1 MASVSG
7 LVKRAAGP
15 SNAGQALLVL
25 QEEVVQCRR
34 CPRLTDHCQRIAQQK
49 RKAYLD
55 WEYWGRPVPSF
66 GDPAGRVLVIGL
78 APGAHGSNRT
88 GRMFTGDGSGNFLYR
103 VLYQTGFASQPT
115 AASRDDGLRLKD
127 IYITAAV
134 RCAPPDNKPRPE
146 EFANCRPYLEREL
159 ELLSHVQ
166 VVVTLGKLAHDVYL
180 GILQSRGA
188 IAGRSNYP
196 FSHGGVHKLPEG
208 FPLLI
213 SSYHPSQQNT
223 LTGRLTEAMFR
234 RIFERARRA
243 LSGGHMKGEQNA
255 RR

>member
-1 MASVSG
+1 MVSISG
-7 LVKRAAGP
+7 ATKRALGIA
-15 SNAGQALLVL
+15 SQALLVL
-25 QEEVVQCRR
+25 QAEVVRCRR
-34 CPRLTDHCQRIAQQK
+34 CPRLTDHCQRIAHQK

-55 WEYWGRPVPSF
+55 CEYWGRPVPSF
-66 GDPAGRVLVIGL
+66 GDPAARVLVIGL

-115 AASRDDGLRLKD
+115 AVSRKDGLRLKD

-134 RCAPPDNKPRPE
+134 RCAPPDNKPKPE

-188 IAGRSNYP
+188 IAVRSDYP
-196 FSHGGVHKLPEG
+196 FSHGGVHKLPKG
-208 FPLLI
+208 LPLLI

-234 RIFERARRA
+234 RIFVRARRA
-243 LSGGHMKGEQNA
+243 LSGETHE
-255 RR
+255 R